1 MIPNYE
7 PIIRRDGKWWIGWI
21 EEIPGVN
28 AQGKTRQELMENLG
42 SALREALKL
51 NDTPSP
57 LEETDRAA
65 IAKSEA
71 AIARGDTIDFK
82 SAAAKLRHKFL
93 GRHRRK

>member
-28 AQGKTRQELMENLG
+28 AQGKICRELMENRG
-42 SALREALKL
+42 SALREAIKL
-51 NDTPSP
+51 NDAPSP
-57 LEETDRAA
+57 LEETDRKA

-71 AIARGDTIDFK
+71 AIARGETIDFK
-82 SAAAKLRHKFL
+82 SAAAKLRRKYVGRRRHK
-93 GRHRRK
+93 